1 MPTGAAPIDD
11 KDLKIPRAVKAQAD
25 IASELH
31 KQAYTPGIPAETPP
45 ASDPAPEPAQTPPAA
60 SDPAP
65 ELASAPPAATSD
77 GNQEP
82 HGGWEHAYKSMKGR
96 YESSK
101 ATAQQLVDS
110 VRMLTDRNV
119 ELENQVAT
127 LRSATRVAD
136 HIPASDPAPAA
147 TTLITPK
154 EVEDYGADFLG
165 VVGKKAQEV
174 ISQHLAPL
182 QGQLAEISTGLKS
195 INQKSAM
202 SAREEMKHA
211 LAQKIPEWEQINH
224 SAEFH
229 EWLALRDPLSG
240 AIRHELL
247 KQAWGR
253 NDTARVLA
261 AFQGFLAK
269 EATGTPQNQQPD
281 LPSGKIPL
289 ESFAAPGRA
298 QPAAATNPTPAEKPI
313 HKRSELTTFY
323 AEVAAGRWR
332 GRDKEKAARELELHT
347 AMREG
352 RLR

>member
-1 MPTGAAPIDD
+1 
-11 KDLKIPRAVKAQAD
+11 
-25 IASELH
+25 
-31 KQAYTPGIPAETPP
+31 
-45 ASDPAPEPAQTPPAA
+45 
-60 SDPAP
+60 
-65 ELASAPPAATSD
+65 
-77 GNQEP
+77 
-82 HGGWEHAYKSMKGR
+82 MKGR

-101 ATAQQLVDS
+101 ATNQQLVDS

-119 ELENQVAT
+119 ELENQI
-127 LRSATRVAD
+127 ATRVAERMRGPD
-136 HIPASDPAPAA
+136 QTTAPVPAA
-147 TTLITPK
+147 TTTLITPK

-182 QGQLAEISTGLKS
+182 QGQLAEISTGLKT

-202 SAREEMKHA
+202 SAREEMKHN
-211 LAQKIPEWEQINH
+211 LGEKIPEWEQINH

-261 AFQGFLAK
+261 AFQGFLAQ
-269 EATGTPQNQQPD
+269 EATGTPSNQQPD
-281 LPSGKIPL
+281 LSSGKVPL

-298 QPAAATNPTPAEKPI
+298 QPAAATNTTPAEKPI

-332 GRDKEKAARELELHT
+332 GREKEKDAREYVLHT